1 MGTIFKI
8 FCLSLLSLLCFHE
21 IKAQRLKLKIKNRK
35 SLKVRIISIYL
46 LTREYN
52 FYSNISILM

>member
-21 IKAQRLKLKIKNRK
+21 IKAQRLKLKITNRK
-35 SLKVRIISIYL
+35 SLKVCIISIYL
-46 LTREYN
+46 LT
-52 FYSNISILM
+52 